1 MLRLKGSRFF
11 LGWIMTTMVYLA
23 LMAVGSSFF
32 STLSF
37 DKWKSATRDLVTIHV
52 PDPNQRI
59 ESNNNDTRLDA
70 VLKIL
75 RTLPNIEN
83 ITILEKNDIEKLI
96 SPLAETD
103 ILKNILLPAL
113 VEIRINN
120 REVLP
125 NLQSSLKNL
134 APDIFVENHAELFL
148 LDSKVFFGAEKL
160 FVAIVGLITM
170 VAIISIIFA
179 VFTGLSVNKE
189 VIQVMH
195 LMGAKNGFIARA
207 FQKHVFIVLSFSSI
221 FGACLATG
229 TFFILDNL
237 FKVAFFGDVEI
248 DLLAQFDLWNWI
260 TLIMVPISYPLLGV
274 FVTGI
279 SVFILLKN
287 PK

>member
-134 APDIFVENHAELFL
+134 APDIVVENHAELFL
-148 LDSKVFFGAEKL
+148 LDSKVYFGA
-160 FVAIVGLITM
+160 
-170 VAIISIIFA
+170 
-179 VFTGLSVNKE
+179 
-189 VIQVMH
+189 
-195 LMGAKNGFIARA
+195 
-207 FQKHVFIVLSFSSI
+207 
-221 FGACLATG
+221 
-229 TFFILDNL
+229 
-237 FKVAFFGDVEI
+237 
-248 DLLAQFDLWNWI
+248 
-260 TLIMVPISYPLLGV
+260 
-274 FVTGI
+274 
-279 SVFILLKN
+279 
-287 PK
+287 

>member
-23 LMAVGSSFF
+23 LMALISSFF

-52 PDPNQRI
+52 PDPNQKI
-59 ESNNNDTRLDA
+59 AGNNDTRLDA
-70 VLKIL
+70 ALKIL

-96 SPLAETD
+96 SPLVETD
-103 ILKNILLPAL
+103 IFQNILLPAL

-125 NLQSSLKNL
+125 NLESSLKNL

-148 LDSKVFFGAEKL
+148 FDSKVFFGAEKL

-195 LMGAKNGFIARA
+195 LIGAKNGFIARA

-221 FGACLATG
+221 FGACLAAG

-237 FKVAFFGDVEI
+237 FKVAFFGDIEI
-248 DLLAQFDLWNWI
+248 DLLMQFDLWNWI

-274 FVTGI
+274 LVTGI
-279 SVFILLKN
+279 SVVILLKN
-287 PK
+287 QN

>member
-1 MLRLKGSRFF
+1 
-11 LGWIMTTMVYLA
+11 MVYLA
-23 LMAVGSSFF
+23 LMALISSFF

-52 PDPNQRI
+52 PDPNQKI
-59 ESNNNDTRLDA
+59 AGNNDTRLDA
-70 VLKIL
+70 ALKIL

-96 SPLAETD
+96 SPLVETD
-103 ILKNILLPAL
+103 IFQNILLPAL

-221 FGACLATG
+221 FGACLAAG

-287 PK
+287 PN

>member
-1 MLRLKGSRFF
+1 
-11 LGWIMTTMVYLA
+11 MTTMVYLA

-125 NLQSSLKNL
+125 KPLRKRCKITKTRLK
-134 APDIFVENHAELFL
+134 PC
-148 LDSKVFFGAEKL
+148 
-160 FVAIVGLITM
+160 
-170 VAIISIIFA
+170 
-179 VFTGLSVNKE
+179 
-189 VIQVMH
+189 
-195 LMGAKNGFIARA
+195 
-207 FQKHVFIVLSFSSI
+207 FS
-221 FGACLATG
+221 
-229 TFFILDNL
+229 
-237 FKVAFFGDVEI
+237 
-248 DLLAQFDLWNWI
+248 
-260 TLIMVPISYPLLGV
+260 
-274 FVTGI
+274 
-279 SVFILLKN
+279 
-287 PK
+287 

>member
-23 LMAVGSSFF
+23 LMALISSFF

-37 DKWKSATRDLVTIHV
+37 DKWKSATRDLVTIHI
-52 PDPNQRI
+52 PDPNQKI
-59 ESNNNDTRLDA
+59 AGNNDTRLDA
-70 VLKIL
+70 ALKIL

-96 SPLAETD
+96 SPLVETD
-103 ILKNILLPAL
+103 IFQNILLPAL

-125 NLQSSLKNL
+125 NLESSLKNL

-148 LDSKVFFGAEKL
+148 FDSKVFFGAEKL

-195 LMGAKNGFIARA
+195 LIGAKNGFIARA

-221 FGACLATG
+221 FGACLAAG

-237 FKVAFFGDVEI
+237 FKVAFFGDIEI
-248 DLLAQFDLWNWI
+248 DLLTQFDLWNWI

-274 FVTGI
+274 LVTGI
-279 SVFILLKN
+279 SVVILLKN
-287 PK
+287 HN

>member
-1 MLRLKGSRFF
+1 
-11 LGWIMTTMVYLA
+11 MTTMVYLA

-170 VAIISIIFA
+170 VAIISIIFM
-179 VFTGLSVNKE
+179 GLAIYSISSTNWNTLTAGN
-189 VIQVMH
+189 IQPSM
-195 LMGAKNGFIARA
+195 N
-207 FQKHVFIVLSFSSI
+207 
-221 FGACLATG
+221 
-229 TFFILDNL
+229 NL
-237 FKVAFFGDVEI
+237 FANTVPSLAKLLLRDFVLAFEAVSVL
-248 DLLAQFDLWNWI
+248 LLAVVIGALA
-260 TLIMVPISYPLLGV
+260 LVRER
-274 FVTGI
+274 
-279 SVFILLKN
+279 
-287 PK
+287 

>member
-23 LMAVGSSFF
+23 LMALISSFF

-37 DKWKSATRDLVTIHV
+37 DKWKGATRDLVTIHV
-52 PDPNQRI
+52 PDPNQKI
-59 ESNNNDTRLDA
+59 VSNNDTRLDA
-70 VLKIL
+70 ALKIL

-96 SPLAETD
+96 SPLVETD
-103 ILKNILLPAL
+103 IFQNILLPAL

-125 NLQSSLKNL
+125 NLESSLKNL

-148 LDSKVFFGAEKL
+148 FDSKVFFGAEKL

-195 LMGAKNGFIARA
+195 LIGAKNGFIARA
-207 FQKHVFIVLSFSSI
+207 FQKHIFIVLSFSSI
-221 FGACLATG
+221 FGACLAAG

-237 FKVAFFGDVEI
+237 FKVAFFGDIEI
-248 DLLAQFDLWNWI
+248 DLLTQFDLWNWI

-274 FVTGI
+274 LVTGI
-279 SVFILLKN
+279 SVVILLKN
-287 PK
+287 HN

>member
-1 MLRLKGSRFF
+1 
-11 LGWIMTTMVYLA
+11 MTTMVYLA

-221 FGACLATG
+221 FGACLAAG

-287 PK
+287 PN

>member
-23 LMAVGSSFF
+23 LMALISSFF

-52 PDPNQRI
+52 PDPNQKI
-59 ESNNNDTRLDA
+59 AGNNDTRLDA
-70 VLKIL
+70 ALKIL

-96 SPLAETD
+96 SPLVETD
-103 ILKNILLPAL
+103 IFQNILLPAL

-125 NLQSSLKNL
+125 NLESSLKNL

-148 LDSKVFFGAEKL
+148 FDSKVFFGAEKL

-195 LMGAKNGFIARA
+195 LIGAKNGFIARA

-221 FGACLATG
+221 FGACLAAG

-237 FKVAFFGDVEI
+237 FKVAFFGDIEI
-248 DLLAQFDLWNWI
+248 DLLTQFDLWNWI

-274 FVTGI
+274 LVTGI
-279 SVFILLKN
+279 SVVILLKN
-287 PK
+287 QN

>member
-23 LMAVGSSFF
+23 LMALISSFF

-52 PDPNQRI
+52 PDPNQKI
-59 ESNNNDTRLDA
+59 VSNNDTRLDA
-70 VLKIL
+70 ALKIL

-96 SPLAETD
+96 SPLVETD
-103 ILKNILLPAL
+103 IFENILLPAL

-125 NLQSSLKNL
+125 NLESSLKNL

-148 LDSKVFFGAEKL
+148 FDSKVFFGAEKL

-195 LMGAKNGFIARA
+195 LIGAKNGFIARA
-207 FQKHVFIVLSFSSI
+207 FQKHIFIVLSFSSI
-221 FGACLATG
+221 FGACLAAG

-237 FKVAFFGDVEI
+237 FKVAFFGDIEI
-248 DLLAQFDLWNWI
+248 DLLMQFDLWNWI

-274 FVTGI
+274 LVTGI
-279 SVFILLKN
+279 SVVILLKN
-287 PK
+287 QN